1 MPPADDSARQLA
13 EMLASRADHHT
24 VTADR
29 LAGTAEGVA
38 DLERPPV
45 AHLADGERPA
55 FCFACHDDGVSV
67 GDPDDPVGPE
77 RGGAIVVTDRRVL
90 VQLGLAAGDET
101 RSVAHGALASVD
113 FHPGV
118 DRHRVELRVGEAT
131 YHLWISGAF
140 DRDDVVR
147 AVEYV
152 DFRRK
157 RASPDRSASESDAD
171 DGVGGGG
178 ENGSDADGPQTAR
191 ERLERLGDAKSR
203 GLIDEEEFQRRKEE
217 LLDERREE

>member
-1 MPPADDSARQLA
+1 MPPADDSARRLA
-13 EMLASRADHHT
+13 AMLASRADHHT

-29 LAGTAEGVA
+29 LAGIAEGVA

-77 RGGAIVVTDRRVL
+77 RGGAVVVTDRRVL

-101 RSVAHGALASVD
+101 RSVAHAALASVVL
-113 FHPGV
+113 HAGA
-118 DRHRVELRVGEAT
+118 DRHRIELRVGTAT

-140 DRDDVVR
+140 DRDDLVR
-147 AVEYV
+147 AVDYV

-157 RASPDRSASESDAD
+157 RASPDRPT
-171 DGVGGGG
+171 G
-178 ENGSDADGPQTAR
+178 GSDEAADGGDDGPQSVR

-203 GLIDEEEFQRRKEE
+203 GLIDEAEFQRRKEE